1 MPLDQALPAFD
12 LRADFWSLRFVE
24 ERSESYAV
32 RKNVAMPLV
41 ASTGAG
47 HEQGQAQ
54 KGAAL
59 LGIGNAQEV
68 LRERRPDG

>member
-1 MPLDQALPAFD
+1 MASTMVTSAGGAQ
-12 LRADFWSLRFVE
+12 
-24 ERSESYAV
+24 RSAV
-32 RKNVAMPLV
+32 ILLLV
-41 ASTGAG
+41 AVIAPIGAG